1 MVDSESGEVRN
12 RMHNW
17 IDMLIAF
24 GFGFFIGGFFG
35 FIVMGLMIASKRG
48 EDEDG

>member
-1 MVDSESGEVRN
+1 
-12 RMHNW
+12 MHTW

-35 FIVMGLMIASKRG
+35 FMVMGLALMRKG
-48 EDEDG
+48 EDDGV